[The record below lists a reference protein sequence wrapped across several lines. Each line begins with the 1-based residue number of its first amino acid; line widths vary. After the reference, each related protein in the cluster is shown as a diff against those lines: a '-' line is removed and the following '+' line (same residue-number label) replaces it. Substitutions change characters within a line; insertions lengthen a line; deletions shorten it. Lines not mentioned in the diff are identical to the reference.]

1 LPKQCIMFSST
12 KNSPHAKDYENML
25 PQLSFAK
32 IGKSKIH
39 ASFDTPEMTSDF
51 GTQLLREV
59 DSRTKIISTLANCIQ
74 DWRHPSYVT
83 HSLEDLLRQRV
94 FQICQ
99 GYEDAD
105 DCDHL
110 RNDASFKTALGISP
124 STDRQLCSQ
133 PTMTRLEN
141 GVTLRDLIR
150 LFYGQIDIFLESY
163 SSAPKFI
170 VIDVDPSSSHC
181 HGSQQMSMFNKYE
194 DEYCLMPFHVYEG
207 NTGREIAT
215 VIRPGKTPTAGEII
229 ALLKRIVKKVKA
241 RFPKTMLVFRA
252 DGHHSKPKVHE
263 WCKDHGV
270 EYVIG
275 QPGNPVLD
283 RLFQVTIDDAKKRF
297 KKTQRAVRLYA
308 SSFYKAGSW
317 KEHRKVICR
326 ILVDAQGRVDTRYIV
341 TTFEQTQA
349 KYLYDTIYCGRANAE
364 LFIKDH
370 KRALMSDRTSCH
382 RASANQFRL
391 AVHSAAYSL
400 MHALREN
407 LLKGTSLATATFDT
421 IRVRLLKVA
430 AHVSVMKTKIH
441 FHLPEYFPLKE
452 VYYLI
457 MERLMVIQT

>member
-1 LPKQCIMFSST
+1 MLSQLNFS
-12 KNSPHAKDYENML
+12 
-25 PQLSFAK
+25 K
-32 IGKSKIH
+32 IGRTKVH
-39 ASFDTPEMTSDF
+39 ASFDTPSMTSDF
-51 GTQLLREV
+51 GVQLLREV
-59 DSRTKIISTLANCIQ
+59 DSRTQIIAKISSCIE

-124 STDRQLCSQ
+124 ATNRQLCSQ

-141 GVTLRDLIR
+141 SVNIRDLIR
-150 LFYGQIDIFLESY
+150 LFYGQIDIFLDSY
-163 SSAPKFI
+163 STAPECI

-181 HGSQQMSMFNKYE
+181 HGSQQMAIFNKYE

-215 VIRPGKTPTAGEII
+215 VIRPGKTPTAQEII
-229 ALLKRIVKKVKA
+229 SLLKRIVKKVKA
-241 RFPKTMLVFRA
+241 RFPKTMLIFRA

-263 WCKDHGV
+263 WCDKHNV

-275 QPGNPVLD
+275 QPGNLALD
-283 RLFQVTIDDAKKRF
+283 RLFQVTIDDAIQRF
-297 KKTQRAVRLYA
+297 TKNKRAVRLYA
-308 SSFYKAGSW
+308 SGFYKAGSW
-317 KEHRKVICR
+317 KEYRKVICR

-341 TTFEQTQA
+341 TTFKQTRA

-382 RASANQFRL
+382 KASANQFRL

-430 AHVSVMKTKIH
+430 ARVSVMKTKIH
-441 FHLPEYFPLKE
+441 FHLPEFFPSKE
-452 VYYLI
+452 IYYLI
-457 MERLMVIQT
+457 MERLTLIQT